1 MKVYLIGYPS
11 CGKTTLGKKVAKK
24 LGYTFVD
31 LDLLFE
37 EMYHTTISDFFEK
50 YGEYAFRINEQKLLH
65 STSEM
70 ENTVIATG
78 GGTPCFFDNMDYI
91 NHNGIS
97 IYIRKPANFLVDRL
111 RNAKK
116 VRPLFR
122 NISIE
127 DLPKYIE
134 TQLAER
140 EPYYLKAQ
148 IVTAVQ
154 SPEEIIQLLDDYFNP
169 NRSLEKVQLV

>member
-127 DLPKYIE
+127 DLLIYIE

-148 IVTAVQ
+148 KQ
-154 SPEEIIQLLDDYFNP
+154 KRPLFPLLKKLQVLLHQKNY
-169 NRSLEKVQLV
+169 LYIL

>member
-97 IYIRKPANFLVDRL
+97 IYIRKPANFLAERL

-127 DLPKYIE
+127 DLLIYIE

-148 IVTAVQ
+148 IVTTVQ
-154 SPEEIIQLLDDYFNP
+154 SPEEIIQLI
-169 NRSLEKVQLV
+169 EKFF